1 MIDLAT
7 AIALVFV
14 IEGILYALFPEMMKS
29 MMARV
34 MEQPTSAV
42 RSIGLVSAVL
52 GVVFVWLIKHLM
64 Q

>member
-14 IEGILYALFPEMMKS
+14 IEGILYALFPEMMKN

-34 MEQPTSAV
+34 MEQPTSAL

-52 GVVFVWLIKHLM
+52 GVVLVWMIKHLI